1 MPESIGLE
9 GALDGRS
16 GVKGFKWC
24 RFKGSPYKSMADRVA
39 YKDRFIIKIEKSKQ
53 AYYDGPSLMVLS

>member
-16 GVKGFKWC
+16 GVKGSKWC

-53 AYYDGPSLMVLS
+53 AY